1 MFTENFITTSGAVI
15 QKTAFYG
22 SEKYGDEIISTLEK
36 HGGINCGL
44 SAHNENKV
52 YYIGQDNVI
61 QCDDINKLDRSQQ
74 GYAPITLENYI
85 NRLYILTETI
95 TIEEQGEEV
104 YREKKILYRSQD
116 FHKLQEKLI
125 EIFREQLSKNNCTE
139 YTKIFN
145 NKNKNKVDN
154 ATYIIKA
161 DDECYE
167 NGIEEHYFT
176 IQSLSNV
183 EMI

>member
-1 MFTENFITTSGAVI
+1 MFTESFITTSGVVC

-22 SEKYGDEIISTLEK
+22 SEYYGDEIISTLEK

-44 SAHNENKV
+44 SAHNKNKV

-61 QCDDINKLDRSQQ
+61 QCCDINELDKSQQ
-74 GYAPITLENYI
+74 GYAPMTWENYI

-104 YREKKILYRSQD
+104 YHEKNILYRSQD
-116 FHKLQEKLI
+116 FHRLQQKLI
-125 EIFREQLSKNNCTE
+125 KLVKERVSENDCSV
-139 YTKIFN
+139 YTKLYNHIN
-145 NKNKNKVDN
+145 NKIIDN

-161 DDECYE
+161 DKECYE
-167 NGIEEHYFT
+167 DGIEEHYFR

>member
-1 MFTENFITTSGAVI
+1 MFRESFITTSGAVI

-22 SEKYGDEIISTLEK
+22 SEYYGDEIISTLEK

-61 QCDDINKLDRSQQ
+61 QCCNINELDKSQQ
-74 GYAPITLENYI
+74 GYAPITWENYI
-85 NRLYILTETI
+85 NRLYIILENI

-104 YREKKILYRSQD
+104 YTAKNILYRSQD
-116 FHKLQEKLI
+116 FHRLQEKLI
-125 EIFREQLSKNNCTE
+125 KLVKERLSENDCSA
-139 YTKIFN
+139 YTKIYN
-145 NKNKNKVDN
+145 NKNSKTIDN

-161 DDECYE
+161 DEECYE
-167 NGIEEHYFT
+167 DAIEVHYFT
-176 IQSLSNV
+176 IQNLSNV